1 MISPPRAFIWLKKIS
16 IWTNLNFLY
25 SKYIHLLA
33 ICIEQTDKLQISYKI
48 NFVLFENFFHQMK
61 AYDSLFKLYIKHF
74 TLKFIFLSQIW
85 LLFDLYWDNFYK
97 FEFWILAQKWQNSPK
112 AGTLFQDSKTHFV
125 SKICL
130 QSFILL

>member
-1 MISPPRAFIWLKKIS
+1 MISTPRAFIWLKKIS

-97 FEFWILAQKWQNSPK
+97 NSNFGFLPKNDKIRQRSAPCFRIQKRILCPK
-112 AGTLFQDSKTHFV
+112 YVCNHS
-125 SKICL
+125 
-130 QSFILL
+130 